1 MNHFIL
7 TSLLLI
13 TLAGPSIE
21 ISPQP
26 NDAKQD
32 TLAYNQTFEGHPQ
45 HHDSLLTPRFYVERF
60 NLGPI
65 RHCIAKAV
73 ASRKLRKA
81 AERQLQLLAGK
92 VMASAYEYEL
102 GGNLEILLE
111 EDLLVR
117 KGGGTVMIRFEFI
130 PVGQDVYEEERM
142 NADTGELEYLSMR
155 MGNLVAD
162 VIIWEEGKEERT
174 CKSLE
179 LGAAR
184 EYFW

>member
-1 MNHFIL
+1 MKYFIL

-13 TLAGPSIE
+13 TMAGPSTGI
-21 ISPQP
+21 PLQP

-32 TLAYNQTFEGHPQ
+32 TSALSQTSEIQ
-45 HHDSLLTPRFYVERF
+45 HHDSLSIPRFYVERF
-60 NLGPI
+60 TLGPI
-65 RHCIAKAV
+65 RHCIAKSGV
-73 ASRKLRKA
+73 SKKLRKA
-81 AERQLQLLAGK
+81 LERQLQRLARE
-92 VMASAYEYEL
+92 VTESAYEYEL
-102 GGNLEILLE
+102 GQNMEIFLE
-111 EDLLVR
+111 EDLMVR
-117 KGGGTVMIRFEFI
+117 KRGGTVMIRFEFI